1 MKNFNRN
8 GSSFLIEWG
17 LITGGWINAILS
29 FLFVFAAGDRS
40 LDFYKDFRIWV
51 VLLLMLSIGITF
63 SCELEHYNHTKLSTL
78 YILISMVIAIFFVI
92 YSVFHLY
99 FAKEVWTVIDII
111 CAFFMGFALIYKTII
126 ALRFKQE

>member
-8 GSSFLIEWG
+8 ESSFLIEWG
-17 LITGGWINAILS
+17 LITGGWINAILL
-29 FLFVFAAGDRS
+29 FLFIFATGERS

-63 SCELEHYNHTKLSTL
+63 SYELEHYNHTKLSTL

-99 FAKEVWTVIDII
+99 FAREVWIVIDIV
-111 CAFFMGFALIYKTII
+111 CACFMALSLIYKTIFI
-126 ALRFKQE
+126 FYK